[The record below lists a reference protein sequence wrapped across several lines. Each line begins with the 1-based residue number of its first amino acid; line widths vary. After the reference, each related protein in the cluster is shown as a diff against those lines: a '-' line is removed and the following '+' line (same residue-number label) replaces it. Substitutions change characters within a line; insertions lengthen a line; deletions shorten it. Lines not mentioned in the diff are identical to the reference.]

1 MDSFYYFILTVV
13 DVMTQCTGKYTPE
26 YGFSLTGIFLYF
38 SFCIYKENMGQ
49 RKVVLWNGGV
59 DL

>member
-13 DVMTQCTGKYTPE
+13 DVTTQCTEKYTPG

-49 RKVVLWNGGV
+49 RKVVLWH
-59 DL
+59 